1 MTEAEKAVNRVLL
14 RSFLRGALHGATGAG
29 LWKKI
34 DYPSPLPALFET
46 DEKARQI
53 TMDGLRESIAGMMQA
68 EQDEITNLGILA
80 LEAEMWA
87 DDSKEGSA
95 LRSEMLSAARD
106 YRARQNQ
113 LIAEREARNWKP
125 YPLQNVVYQPA
136 ISRSLLR
143 TAGIIFLGAVAIALI
158 IVFRAQIV
166 EFLWGSMQ

>member
-1 MTEAEKAVNRVLL
+1 MTEAEKAVNRVM
-14 RSFLRGALHGATGAG
+14 RKA
-29 LWKKI
+29 
-34 DYPSPLPALFET
+34 E
-46 DEKARQI
+46 EKARQA
-53 TMDGLRESIAGMMQA
+53 TMDGLREAITQLARA
-68 EQDEITNLGILA
+68 EEDEITDLGILA

-95 LRSEMLSAARD
+95 LRKEMLSAARD

-125 YPLQNVVYQPA
+125 YVHQNIIYQPA
-136 ISRSLLR
+136 ISRGLLR
-143 TAGIIFLGAVAIALI
+143 TAGIIALGAAAITLL